1 MYHEGDNMM
10 GVKRTNRSA
19 VLSILHQQ
27 GGLSRKRLAESIR
40 LTPAAITK
48 IVGELMEERLLLEG
62 HTLTGGGAG
71 RKEVLL
77 QLNPRAYCALGL
89 FINLSQAMISAVWL
103 DGTVIFSQELELE
116 SGVPANKLTERLAAK
131 LTELI
136 ALHSMPRQQILGL
149 GVAIRGITSEDGM
162 RVKNSFG
169 VFEDENYPL
178 AQRLSKLTGFQV
190 VMANNVRALFAA
202 QMFMAREKDLTSQF
216 FLRCE
221 YGIGASLSI
230 QDKIWCGS
238 SQQCAEIGHIP
249 VVRRGGK
256 PCSCGKCGCLET
268 IASPSAILEDALA
281 ALSPETTPILWAV
294 SLKKGREKLAL
305 EDVLEAARNSDAGA
319 AAIVDRAVEALSS
332 ALKAVIYILDPGKI
346 VLYGRMFE
354 NSYYLARL
362 LSDLGEGV
370 DAGHTVPVEKSQY
383 NQLLEDKAAGL
394 LMVEHFFA
402 NGGMK

>member
-48 IVGELMEERLLLEG
+48 IVGELLEERLLLEG

-136 ALHSMPRQQILGL
+136 ALHSIPRQQILGL

-305 EDVLEAARNSDAGA
+305 EDVLEAARNPDAGA

-394 LMVEHFFA
+394 LMVEHFFT

>member
-89 FINLSQAMISAVWL
+89 FINLRQAMISAVWL

-136 ALHSMPRQQILGL
+136 ALHSIPRQQILGL

-394 LMVEHFFA
+394 LMVEHFFT

>member
-19 VLSILHQQ
+19 VLRMLHQQ

-48 IVGELMEERLLLEG
+48 IVGELLEEHLLLEG
-62 HTLTGGGAG
+62 HTLAGGGAG
-71 RKEVLL
+71 RKEVQL
-77 QLNPRAYCALGL
+77 QLNPRAYCALGML
-89 FINLSQAMISAVWL
+89 INLGQATISAVWL

-116 SGVPANKLTERLAAK
+116 SGLGADKLTERLAAK
-131 LTELI
+131 LKELLG
-136 ALHSMPRQQILGL
+136 LHTIPSSQILGL
-149 GVAIRGITSEDGM
+149 GIAIRGITSQDGE

-169 VFEDENYPL
+169 VFEEENYPL

-230 QDKIWCGS
+230 EDDIWCGS

-294 SLKKGREKLAL
+294 SLKKGRNKLAL

-319 AAIVDRAVEALSS
+319 GAIVDRAVEALSN

-362 LSDLGEGV
+362 LSDLREGV
-370 DAGHTVPVEKSQY
+370 DAGHAVPVEKSQY

-394 LMVEHFFA
+394 LMVEHFFS

>member
-48 IVGELMEERLLLEG
+48 IVGELLEERLLLEG

-89 FINLSQAMISAVWL
+89 FINLRQAMISAVWL

-136 ALHSMPRQQILGL
+136 ALHSIPRQQILGL

>member
-48 IVGELMEERLLLEG
+48 IVGELLEERLLLEG

>member
-48 IVGELMEERLLLEG
+48 IVGELLEERLLLEG

-89 FINLSQAMISAVWL
+89 FINLRQAMISAVWL

-136 ALHSMPRQQILGL
+136 ALHSIPRQQILGL

-346 VLYGRMFE
+346 VLYGRMFD

-394 LMVEHFFA
+394 LMVEHFFT

>member
-48 IVGELMEERLLLEG
+48 IVGELLEERLLLEG

-89 FINLSQAMISAVWL
+89 FINLRQAMISAVWL

-136 ALHSMPRQQILGL
+136 ALHSIPRQQILGL

-394 LMVEHFFA
+394 LMVEHFFT

>member
-89 FINLSQAMISAVWL
+89 FINLRQAMISAVWL

-136 ALHSMPRQQILGL
+136 ALHSIPRQQILGL

>member
-48 IVGELMEERLLLEG
+48 IVGELLEERLLLEG

-136 ALHSMPRQQILGL
+136 ALHSIPRQQILGL
-149 GVAIRGITSEDGM
+149 GVAIRGITSENGM

-370 DAGHTVPVEKSQY
+370 DAGHTVTVEKSQY

-394 LMVEHFFA
+394 LMVEHFFT

>member
-48 IVGELMEERLLLEG
+48 IVGELLEERLLLEG

-136 ALHSMPRQQILGL
+136 ALHSIPRQQILGL

>member
-19 VLSILHQQ
+19 VLRMLHQQ

-48 IVGELMEERLLLEG
+48 IVGELLEEHLLLEG
-62 HTLTGGGAG
+62 HTLAGGGAG
-71 RKEVLL
+71 RKEVQL
-77 QLNPRAYCALGL
+77 QLNPRAYCALGML
-89 FINLSQAMISAVWL
+89 INLGQATISAVWL

-116 SGVPANKLTERLAAK
+116 SGLGADKLTERLAAK
-131 LTELI
+131 LKELLG
-136 ALHSMPRQQILGL
+136 LHPIPSSQILGL
-149 GVAIRGITSEDGM
+149 GIAIRGITSQDGE

-169 VFEDENYPL
+169 VFEEENYPL

-230 QDKIWCGS
+230 EDDIWCGS

-294 SLKKGREKLAL
+294 SLKKGRNKLAL

-319 AAIVDRAVEALSS
+319 GAIVDRAVEALSN

-362 LSDLGEGV
+362 LSDLREGV
-370 DAGHTVPVEKSQY
+370 DAGHAVPVEKSQY

-394 LMVEHFFA
+394 LMVEHFFS

>member
-48 IVGELMEERLLLEG
+48 IVGELLEERLLLEG

-89 FINLSQAMISAVWL
+89 LINLRQAMISAVWL

-136 ALHSMPRQQILGL
+136 ALHSIPRQQILGL

>member
-48 IVGELMEERLLLEG
+48 IVGELLEERLLLEG

-136 ALHSMPRQQILGL
+136 ALHSIPRQQILGL

-394 LMVEHFFA
+394 LMVEHFFT

>member
-48 IVGELMEERLLLEG
+48 IVGELLEERLLLEG

-136 ALHSMPRQQILGL
+136 ALHPIPRQQILGL